1 LSGAK
6 PRVHEWRRGDARPR
20 RGNDAPRNDVAVAY
34 APFVPPSCRSIKLEN
49 YRSFETATLR
59 PDRLTAIVGA
69 NSAGKSN
76 LIDAFRFVSEAL
88 TPGVGLPV
96 ALERRGG
103 FERVVHQ
110 TTQSGGRRRN
120 VRLTLELDLEDEGVQ
135 WYSIYLEAKK
145 GGYQVKEEVLARDE
159 QLSNCIFAVRGGAIA
174 VVPAGLAP
182 PWASERLTLPLVAS
196 HPDIEPAFDFL
207 TRMQA
212 CAIST
217 DRLRDYQDP
226 DPGDRLEPDGRNAAY
241 VLADLRDADVAELVE
256 VLGKVVP
263 GITGVRS
270 ARRGTKRTIVFT
282 KKVHSDRAI
291 DFEALQM
298 SEGTLRLFGV
308 LVALFQPHRPTVLTI
323 EEPEAGLHFAAAQAM
338 VETFQE
344 LAGEVQLLFTTHDP
358 DLIDVTNAQE
368 VRVVRDDGGAS
379 VVAPL
384 AQHTLATIRDELI
397 SPGELL
403 RRGALHAQD
412 QPVAASTSG

>member
-1 LSGAK
+1 
-6 PRVHEWRRGDARPR
+6 
-20 RGNDAPRNDVAVAY
+20 
-34 APFVPPSCRSIKLEN
+34 VPSSCRSIRLEN
-49 YRSFETATLR
+49 YRSFESAVLR

-76 LIDAFRFVSEAL
+76 LIDAFRFVSEGL

-120 VRLTLELDLEDEGVQ
+120 IRLTLELDLEGNGVQ
-135 WYSIYLEAKK
+135 WYSMYLEAKK

-159 QLSNCIFAVRGGAIA
+159 RFSDPIFLVRNGSL
-174 VVPAGLAP
+174 VVAPSGLAP
-182 PWASERLTLPLVAS
+182 PSSSERLTLPLVATHS
-196 HPDIEPAFDFL
+196 DIEPAFQFL
-207 TRMQA
+207 TGMQA

-226 DPGDRLEPDGRNAAY
+226 DPGERLEPDGRNAAS
-241 VLADLRDADVAELVE
+241 VLSELAPGDLSELVD

-263 GITGVRS
+263 GITGVRA
-270 ARRGTKRTIVFT
+270 ARRGTKRTIVFR
-282 KKVHSDRAI
+282 KIVHGDREI
-291 DFEALQM
+291 EFEALQM

-308 LVALFQPHRPTVLTI
+308 LVALFQPNRPTVLTI

-338 VETFQE
+338 VETFQD
-344 LAGEVQLLFTTHDP
+344 LADEVQLLFTTHDP
-358 DLIDVTNAQE
+358 DLIDVTSARE
-368 VRVVRDDGGAS
+368 VRVVRDEGGAS

-384 AQHTLATIRDELI
+384 AAHTLATIKEELV

-403 RRGALHAQD
+403 RKGALHAED
-412 QPVAASTSG
+412 QPIAANHAA

>member
-1 LSGAK
+1 M
-6 PRVHEWRRGDARPR
+6 R
-20 RGNDAPRNDVAVAY
+20 
-34 APFVPPSCRSIKLEN
+34 PSCRSIKLEN

-88 TPGVGLPV
+88 APGVGLAV

-120 VRLTLELDLEDEGVQ
+120 IRLTLELQLDEGSAQ
-135 WYSIYLEAKK
+135 WYSMYLEAKK

-159 QLSNCIFAVRGGAIA
+159 RLADAIFAVRGGGVSVA
-174 VVPAGLAP
+174 PTGLAP
-182 PWASERLTLPLVAS
+182 PWAPERLTLPLVAT
-196 HPDIEPAFDFL
+196 HQDIAPAYNFL
-207 TRMQA
+207 AGMQA
-212 CAIST
+212 CAIAT

-241 VLADLRDADVAELVE
+241 VLADLADDDLSELVE

-270 ARRGTKRTIVFT
+270 ARRGTKRTIVFR
-282 KKVHSDRAI
+282 KRVGDREI
-291 DFEALQM
+291 EFEALQM

-323 EEPEAGLHFAAAQAM
+323 EEPEAGLHFAAANAM

-344 LAGEVQLLFTTHDP
+344 LSDEVQLLFTTHDP
-358 DLIDVTNAQE
+358 DLIDVTSAQE
-368 VRVVRDDGGAS
+368 VRVVRDEDGAS

-384 AQHTLATIRDELI
+384 AEHTLATIREELV

-403 RRGALHAQD
+403 RRGALHAED
-412 QPVAASTSG
+412 QPVAAEI

>member
-1 LSGAK
+1 MFVLTGLAGSDW
-6 PRVHEWRRGDARPR
+6 RVT
-20 RGNDAPRNDVAVAY
+20 Y
-34 APFVPPSCRSIKLEN
+34 AAWVSDSCRSIRLEN
-49 YRSFETATLR
+49 YRSFELATLHTG
-59 PDRLTAIVGA
+59 RLTAIVGV

-76 LIDAFRFVSEAL
+76 LIDAFRFIGESL
-88 TPGVGLPV
+88 TSGIGLPV

-120 VRLTLELDLEDEGVQ
+120 VRLTIELELEAGPQ
-135 WYSIYLEAKK
+135 WYSLYLEAKK

-159 QLSNCIFAVRGGAIA
+159 RLIDTIFAVRNGAVDA
-174 VVPAGLAP
+174 PAGLAP
-182 PWASERLTLPLVAS
+182 PWAAERLTLPLVAT
-196 HPDIEPAFDFL
+196 HADIAPAYTFL
-207 TRMQA
+207 TGMQA

-226 DPGDRLEPDGRNAAY
+226 DPGDRLEADGRNAAY
-241 VLADLRDADVAELVE
+241 VLAEIRDADLGEMVD

-270 ARRGTKRTIVFT
+270 ARRGTKRTIVFR
-282 KKVHSDRAI
+282 KRVHGDREI
-291 DFEALQM
+291 EFEALQM

-308 LVALFQPHRPTVLTI
+308 LVALFQPNRPTVLTI

-338 VETFQE
+338 VETFEE

-358 DLIDVTNAQE
+358 DLIDVAGPE
-368 VRVVRDDGGAS
+368 DVRVVRDEHGSS

-384 AQHTLATIRDELI
+384 ADHTLATIREELI

-403 RRGALHAQD
+403 RRGALHAAD
-412 QPVAASTSG
+412 QPLAAAGSR